1 MKQSLSVKA
10 ARKTVPADQSAMMMY
25 GFEMTGEPCEETRL
39 SVFCGIAAH
48 ATIIFSC
55 REVFHPVFYGTCN
68 FLFATGHLRAYYYDA
83 LYIKI
88 S

>member
-1 MKQSLSVKA
+1 MQDPLFIEA
-10 ARKTVPADQSAMMMY
+10 AGKTVPAHKGTVMMD
-25 GFEMTGEPCEETRL
+25 GFQMAGEPREETRL

-55 REVFHPVFYGTCN
+55 REVFHPVFYGRCN